1 MRTAPPSERIGVVPE
16 PLVLGLEALRA
27 HAGEEGGVVVDALG
41 AGHDFLPAHEEVVGV
56 CEGGIAGGGVRVEGA
71 EGAGE
76 LVDGVEVRVVLR
88 EDDSAEGFFLGGAV
102 GGGGGGGG
110 GVGGVGGVGGGGG
123 GGGGGDGGGGRGGG
137 GGGGGGEVSGGMR
150 A

>member
-1 MRTAPPSERIGVVPE
+1 M
-16 PLVLGLEALRA
+16 
-27 HAGEEGGVVVDALG
+27 VVDALG

-102 GGGGGGGG
+102 GGGGQLGGCGCRGDGEGGGMEG
-110 GVGGVGGVGGGGG
+110 W
-123 GGGGGDGGGGRGGG
+123 GDGGMGRWGVGHLLD
-137 GGGGGGEVSGGMR
+137 VGMR
-150 A
+150 LAAVDAGFG